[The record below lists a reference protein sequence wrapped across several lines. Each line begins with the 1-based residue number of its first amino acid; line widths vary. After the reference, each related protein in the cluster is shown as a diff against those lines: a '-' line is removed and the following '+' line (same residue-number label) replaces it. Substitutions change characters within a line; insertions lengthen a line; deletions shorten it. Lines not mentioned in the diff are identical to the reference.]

1 MADFNLTTALLGG
14 LLIGLSSTLL
24 LLFNGRI
31 AGISGIVGGAI
42 SFGRDS
48 RWRWLFIAGLLL
60 GGWLYEGVISHGSGL
75 VSAPQPT
82 PISEFAPVSMIL
94 GGLLVGFGT
103 RLGNGCTSGHGV
115 CGLGRLSFRSLVAV
129 LTFLATGFITVFV
142 TRHLLS

>member
-31 AGISGIVGGAI
+31 AGISGIISGAI
-42 SFGRDS
+42 RVGQDS
-48 RWRWLFIAGLLL
+48 RWRWLFITGLLL
-60 GGWLYEGVISHGSGL
+60 GGWLYEGAI
-75 VSAPQPT
+75 AAQPT
-82 PISEFAPVSMIL
+82 PVSEFAPVSMVA

-129 LTFLATGFITVFV
+129 LTFLATGFITVFI
-142 TRHLLS
+142 TRHLF